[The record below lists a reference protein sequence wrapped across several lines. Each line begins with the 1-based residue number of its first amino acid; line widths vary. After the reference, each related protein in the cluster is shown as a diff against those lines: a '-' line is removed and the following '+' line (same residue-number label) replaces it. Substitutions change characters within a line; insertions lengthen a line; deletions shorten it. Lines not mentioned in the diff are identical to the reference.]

1 MAHANGFK
9 PSPDVDFTAEVERSV
24 RVLDGA
30 VTIIDA
36 VSGVQAQTQ
45 TVWAQAER
53 YGVPRVVF
61 VNKMDRDGAS
71 VSDAM
76 DSIRSRLRTTPILT
90 QLPIGA
96 ARTFSGIIDLLNLKE
111 MKWDPDTLGIK
122 YSITPLDPNDS
133 LFAVAKEARAELC
146 EQVAELDDTLMEH
159 LINGSIAPVEV
170 AEDVLREAI
179 RRVTLQNKAV
189 PVLIGSSLKNI
200 GVQPVMDA
208 VVDYLPSP
216 LERTPPVAFKS
227 LLALEDDVVAEAS
240 EQAASGALTPS
251 GTSKAN
257 EIKLECDPKKP
268 LVAQAFK
275 VVHEQ
280 RTNSLVVYVRVYS
293 GTMTSGMKMQ
303 NTTRGKEERSL
314 RMTRVR
320 AERLEDLKE
329 LHAGDIG
336 AVTGLKNTSTGD
348 TLVGQKDP
356 GVCVRGMRI
365 PEPVFYMSVL
375 ADSVTDEDL
384 LKHSLNLLQ
393 LEDPSFKWMINKD
406 TGQWLLC
413 GMGELHLEILKDRL
427 FNYYKVKASTGD
439 IQIAYKSTIKDDV
452 SEHWVKS
459 YSVASGRMEEVNFKI
474 DLEPLESSEENEFEI
489 AEGVVM
495 GLSHF
500 KKAKNELIQVL
511 TEAANDMFRSGVPA
525 GYPLSNTKITLLDLN
540 YNPNTSAHTYKLAL
554 MESIFTS
561 ARQAGVQILEPVM
574 RVELTVDDDFA
585 GGVLSDLTSKR
596 NAVVE
601 QVQHG
606 GPGKKLVLAQVP
618 LKDLMGYSTDL
629 RSLSKGTGT
638 FVMEFDHNG
647 PVTDAQ
653 QTKILGT
660 TYFN

>member
-1 MAHANGFK
+1 MRH
-9 PSPDVDFTAEVERSV
+9 SDVDFTAEVERSV

-36 VSGVQAQTQ
+36 VSGAQAQTQ
-45 TVWAQAER
+45 TVWSQAER
-53 YGVPRVVF
+53 YGVPRIVF

-76 DSIRSRLRTTPILT
+76 ESIRTRLHATPVLT

-96 ARTFSGIIDLLNLKE
+96 ARTFAGVIDLLNMTE
-111 MKWDPDTLGIK
+111 MRWDAESLGVK
-122 YSITPLDPNDS
+122 YAVTPIDPSDS
-133 LFAVAKEARAELC
+133 LFQVAKEARSDLC
-146 EQVAELDDTLMEH
+146 EQVAELDDALMEH
-159 LINGSIAPVEV
+159 LINNSITPVDIGE
-170 AEDVLREAI
+170 EELRQAI
-179 RRVTLQNKAV
+179 RRITLQNKAV
-189 PVLIGSSLKNI
+189 PVLLGSSLRNI

-208 VVDYLPSP
+208 VIDYLPSP
-216 LERTPPVAFKS
+216 LERTPPVAYKS
-227 LLALEDDVVAEAS
+227 LLALEDEVNAESTETAS
-240 EQAASGALTPS
+240 PASDAS
-251 GTSKAN
+251 HSTSRSN
-257 EIKLECDPKKP
+257 EITLDCDPKKP

-293 GTMTSGMKMQ
+293 GTMTSGMRMQ

-365 PEPVFYMSVL
+365 PEPVFYMSIL
-375 ADSVTDEDL
+375 ADSVAEEEPMR
-384 LKHSLNLLQ
+384 HALNLLQ

-427 FNYYKVKASTGD
+427 FTYYKVKAATGD
-439 IQIAYKSTIKDDV
+439 IQIAYKSSIKEDISD
-452 SEHWVKS
+452 HWIKS
-459 YSVASGRMEEVNFKI
+459 YAVASGRMEEVNFKI
-474 DLEPLESSEENEFEI
+474 DLENLESNEENDFEI

-495 GLSHF
+495 GLSSF
-500 KKAKNELIQVL
+500 KKARNELLPAL
-511 TEAANDMFRSGVPA
+511 TEAASDMFRSGIPA
-525 GYPLSNTKITLLDLN
+525 GYPLANTKITLSELV

-554 MESIFTS
+554 MEAIFQS
-561 ARQAGVQILEPVM
+561 ARQAGVQILEPIM
-574 RVELTVDDDFA
+574 RVELTVEDEYA

-596 NAVVE
+596 NGVVE

-606 GPGKKLVLAQVP
+606 GPGKKLILADVP
-618 LKDLMGYSTDL
+618 LKDLMGYSTEL
-629 RSLSKGTGT
+629 RSLSKGTGG
-638 FVMEFDHNG
+638 FIMEFDHNG
-647 PVTDAQ
+647 PVTEAQ

>member
-1 MAHANGFK
+1 M
-9 PSPDVDFTAEVERSV
+9 
-24 RVLDGA
+24 LDGA

-45 TVWAQAER
+45 TVWSQANR
-53 YGVPRVVF
+53 YGVPRIVF

-76 DSIRSRLRTTPILT
+76 DSIRTRLHATPVLT
-90 QLPIGA
+90 QLPVGA
-96 ARTFSGIIDLLNLKE
+96 ARTFSGIIDLLTMRE
-111 MKWDPDTLGIK
+111 MTWDVDSLGIK
-122 YSITPLDPNDS
+122 YSSTPLDPENS
-133 LFAVAKEARAELC
+133 IYSIAKEARSELC
-146 EQVAELDDTLMEH
+146 EQVAELDDALMEH
-159 LINGSIAPVEV
+159 VIMNSIAPV
-170 AEDVLREAI
+170 DVSEKELRAAI
-179 RRVTLQNKAV
+179 RRITLENKAV
-189 PVLIGSSLKNI
+189 PVLIGSSLKNM

-216 LERTPPVAFKS
+216 LERTPPVAYKS
-227 LLALEDDVVAEAS
+227 LLALEDEVNSEAS
-240 EQAASGALTPS
+240 QLAAAVTSG
-251 GTSKAN
+251 SKNAN
-257 EIKLECDPKKP
+257 EIKLECDPKKS

-293 GTMTSGMKMQ
+293 GTMSTGMRLQ

-320 AERLEDLKE
+320 ADRLEDLKE

-348 TLVGQKDP
+348 TLVGMKDP

-365 PEPVFYMSVL
+365 PEPVFYMSIL
-375 ADSVTDEDL
+375 ADSVTDEDPL
-384 LKHSLNLLQ
+384 RHALNLLQ

-427 FNYYKVKASTGD
+427 FNYYKVKARTGD
-439 IQIAYKSTIKDDV
+439 IQIAYKSSIKDDV
-452 SEHWVKS
+452 SDHWVKS

-474 DLEPLESSEENEFEI
+474 DLEPLENQEENEFEI
-489 AEGVVM
+489 AEGVIL
-495 GLSHF
+495 GLSNF
-500 KKAKNELIQVL
+500 KKAKNELVQVL

-525 GYPLSNTKITLLDLN
+525 GFPLVNTKITLLDLS
-540 YNPNTSAHTYKLAL
+540 YSPNTSTHTYKLAM
-554 MESIFTS
+554 MEAIFQL
-561 ARQAGVQILEPVM
+561 ARQAGVQILEPIM
-574 RVELTVDDDFA
+574 RVELTVDDDYA

-596 NAVVE
+596 NGIVE

-606 GPGKKLVLAQVP
+606 GQGKKLILAQVP
-618 LKDLMGYSTDL
+618 LKDLMGYSTEL
-629 RSLSKGTGT
+629 RSLSKGTGA
-638 FVMEFDHNG
+638 FMMEFNHNG
-647 PVTDAQ
+647 PISDAQ
-653 QTKILGT
+653 QTKLLGT

>member
-1 MAHANGFK
+1 M
-9 PSPDVDFTAEVERSV
+9 

-53 YGVPRVVF
+53 YRVPRVVF

-71 VSDAM
+71 VADAM
-76 DSIRSRLRTTPILT
+76 ESIRSRLHTTPVLT

-96 ARTFSGIIDLLNLKE
+96 ARTFGGVIDLITMKE
-111 MKWDPDTLGIK
+111 LKWDNESLGTK
-122 YSITPLDPNDS
+122 YQATSVEESESQS
-133 LFAVAKEARAELC
+133 LFSVAREARAELC
-146 EQVAELDDTLMEH
+146 EQVAEMDDTLMEH
-159 LINGSIAPVEV
+159 IINNSIQPV
-170 AEDVLREAI
+170 DVGENELREAI
-179 RRVTLQNKAV
+179 RRITIANKGV
-189 PVLIGSSLKNI
+189 PVFLGSSLKNI

-208 VVDYLPSP
+208 VIDYLPSP
-216 LERTPPVAFKS
+216 LERDPPVAYKS
-227 LLALEDDVVAEAS
+227 LLALEEEEDSD
-240 EQAASGALTPS
+240 AAAQHAFSDAKGS
-251 GTSKAN
+251 NSTSKTN
-257 EIKLECDPKKP
+257 EIILQCDPKKP

-293 GTMTSGMKMQ
+293 GTMTPGMRLQ
-303 NTTRGKEERSL
+303 NTTRGKEERSQ

-320 AERLEDLKE
+320 AERLEDLKD

-348 TLVGQKDP
+348 TLVGQKDAA
-356 GVCVRGMRI
+356 VCVRGMRI
-365 PEPVFYMSVL
+365 PEPVFYMSIL
-375 ADSVTDEDL
+375 ADSVSDEDPL
-384 LKHSLNLLQ
+384 RAALNLLQ

-413 GMGELHLEILKDRL
+413 GMGELHLEILRDRL
-427 FNYYKVKASTGD
+427 FTYYKAKATTGD
-439 IQIAYKSTIKDDV
+439 IQIAYKSTIKEDI
-452 SEHWVKS
+452 SEHWIKS
-459 YSVASGRMEEVNFKI
+459 YSVASGRTEEVDFKI
-474 DLEPLESSEENEFEI
+474 YLEILESGAENEFEI
-489 AEGVVM
+489 AEGVLLDLANV
-495 GLSHF
+495 
-500 KKAKNELIQVL
+500 KKARNELVTAF

-525 GYPLSNTKITLLDLN
+525 GFPLAGLKITLEALN
-540 YNPNTSAHTYKLAL
+540 YNANTSTHTYKLAL
-554 MESIFTS
+554 MEAIFQT

-574 RVELTVDDDFA
+574 RVELTVDDEFA

-596 NAVVE
+596 RAVVE

-606 GPGKKLVLAQVP
+606 GPEKKLVLAQVP

-629 RSLSKGTGT
+629 RSLSKGTGS

-647 PVTDAQ
+647 PVSDTQ